1 MSASKA
7 VPTRELVPGDV
18 VRYDYGYDVVVAV
31 QPDPSPRA
39 VTVRVVVD
47 AHLSDGRVV
56 RQAWWAGRDAL
67 QPVIR

>member
-1 MSASKA
+1 MSTAI
-7 VPTRELVPGDV
+7 PTRDLVPGDV
-18 VRYDYGYDVVVAV
+18 ILYDYGHDVVVSV

-39 VTVRVVVD
+39 VVVRVVVD

-56 RQAWWAGRDAL
+56 RQAWHAGRDAL

>member
-1 MSASKA
+1 MSSHAI
-7 VPTRELVPGDV
+7 PTSALVPGDV

-31 QPDPSPRA
+31 QPDPSPRS
-39 VTVRVVVD
+39 VVIRVVVD

-56 RQAWWAGRDAL
+56 RQAWHAGRDAL